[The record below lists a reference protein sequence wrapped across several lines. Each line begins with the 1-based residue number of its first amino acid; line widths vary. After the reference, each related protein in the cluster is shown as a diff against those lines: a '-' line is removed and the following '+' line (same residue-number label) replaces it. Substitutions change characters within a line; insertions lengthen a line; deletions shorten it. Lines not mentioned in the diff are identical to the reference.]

1 VSVRR
6 RVAIAAVL
14 ALGASLPGPAI
25 AGAAPPAITY
35 SVTGTAGDGDWFRS
49 AVTVS
54 WSVDFSG
61 LPPVSST
68 GCEPAIR
75 LSSDTTGVAL
85 TCSAVNTDGTTT
97 TRTRAIRIDQV
108 PPQVTA
114 VAPARPPD
122 AGGWY
127 RSPVGIA
134 WSGTDS
140 TSGIAACTALTYAGP
155 DGPASPSGSCRD
167 NAGNVSPE
175 VPFAL
180 SYDATAPGLSAV
192 TAAGG
197 DTVATLQWQA
207 APDVVGV
214 TVTRTPGAR
223 GAAATTVFQGLG
235 GRFEDVGLSN
245 RVPYSYTVTAT
256 DAAGNATTATVGAR
270 GASRLRGP
278 RPGQRVSAPPLL
290 EWKPVR
296 GAQYYNVQLF
306 RGARKVLSI
315 WPANPRLR
323 LHRAWRYGGHR
334 HRLDPAVY
342 RWFVWPGYGRRA
354 QRRYGRLLGTRR
366 FAVIRASAT

>member
-1 VSVRR
+1 MSVRR
-6 RVAIAAVL
+6 RVITIAAVL
-14 ALGASLPGPAI
+14 GLGASLGGPAI

-35 SVTGTAGDGDWFRS
+35 SVTGTAGDGEWFRS

-68 GCEPAIR
+68 GCEAAVR

-85 TCSAVNTDGTTT
+85 TCSAVNADGTTT
-97 TRTRAIRIDQV
+97 TRTRVIRIDQV
-108 PPQVTA
+108 PPA
-114 VAPARPPD
+114 VSTVAAARPPD

-127 RSPVGIA
+127 RSPVGVA

-155 DGPASPSGSCRD
+155 DGPAAPPGSCRD

-180 SYDATAPGLSAV
+180 SYDATAPGLSGV

-223 GAAATTVFQGLG
+223 GAA
-235 GRFEDVGLSN
+235 
-245 RVPYSYTVTAT
+245 
-256 DAAGNATTATVGAR
+256 
-270 GASRLRGP
+270 
-278 RPGQRVSAPPLL
+278 
-290 EWKPVR
+290 
-296 GAQYYNVQLF
+296 
-306 RGARKVLSI
+306 
-315 WPANPRLR
+315 
-323 LHRAWRYGGHR
+323 
-334 HRLDPAVY
+334 
-342 RWFVWPGYGRRA
+342 
-354 QRRYGRLLGTRR
+354 
-366 FAVIRASAT
+366 